1 MVSYYNRRAVIL
13 SVLAYFTTNT
23 HNLYPTSKA
32 IFFALSKN
40 QIELSISIGNN
51 KGEAVYISWVN
62 KFKVNKTQDIYTARV
77 NQDKL
82 DPNSPPQKTFRTSRV
97 NIIADKTELE
107 K

>member
-1 MVSYYNRRAVIL
+1 ML
-13 SVLAYFTTNT
+13 QPT
-23 HNLYPTSKA
+23 HTIYIQQAKQ
-32 IFFALSKN
+32 FVFALSKN

-62 KFKVNKTQDIYTARV
+62 KFKVNKTQDIYTVRV
-77 NQDKL
+77 NQYKL